1 MSTATFKAL
10 FETSP
15 LGICMCDQDGYIKY
29 YNESAANLWGRK
41 PDVGKERWSGAWKMF
56 AVDGSPIS
64 LDDSPMAQC
73 IRLAKSFSSEEITIQ
88 RPDHSFCRLK
98 QHPQLIKNEQGNI
111 TGAYNTLVDISHQ
124 NNIAQYQSVL
134 SAIVES
140 SDDAI
145 ISKNLQGVITSWNQ
159 AAQKI
164 FGYTA
169 EEIIGQSINKLIP
182 AELHGEEKNII
193 ENIRNG
199 RKVDHFQTIRLT
211 KSGKLIHVSLTAS
224 PVKDANGVIIGASKI
239 ARDIS
244 MQLQREAALAQS
256 AERLSMINSIGRS
269 ISEKLDVHSI
279 LQNVTDATTNI
290 TGSLV
295 GAFFYNMPTEQGD
308 SQMLHAFSGIAADKF
323 EGLKMPA
330 KSKDFS
336 KLFNATDIVL
346 FDDITTNESSAKN
359 VLFKE
364 MPAGYEPVKS
374 YLAVP
379 ITSGSGVVIGG
390 LFFAHS
396 RKGIFQ
402 TDHAELIA
410 GVASQAAVALDNSR
424 LFEQVSN
431 LNSKKDE
438 FIALAS
444 HELKTPITT
453 IKGYLQILQ
462 KKEDDTVKLLF
473 LNKCLT
479 QVNQLNKLVADLFD
493 ISRIEAGKLHL
504 TYEKFDLKEMLNS
517 IVEPFYYSSPSHK
530 IVLNYNTETVLLN
543 ADKLKIEQVITNL
556 LTNAIKYSPGADKVE
571 ITVETSGQIL
581 KLAVKDRGLGLSKEQ
596 QKKIFTRFYRV
607 EGDAHVTG
615 LGLGLYLS
623 KEIMDRHKGGITVT
637 SELGKGSEFVVWMP
651 L

>member
-1 MSTATFKAL
+1 MSTDSFKAL

-15 LGICMCDQDGYIKY
+15 LGICLCDREGYIKY
-29 YNESAANLWGRK
+29 YNEEAARLWGRT
-41 PDVGKERWSGAWKMF
+41 PVLGNDLWSGAWKMYH
-56 AVDGSPIS
+56 ADGSP
-64 LDDSPMAQC
+64 LPPEESPMAQC
-73 IRLAKSFSSEEITIQ
+73 LRLGKSFSSEEITIE

-98 QHPQLIKNEQGNI
+98 QHPHLIKDEQGHI

-124 NNIAQYQSVL
+124 NNVAQYQSVL

-145 ISKNLQGVITSWNQ
+145 ISKNLQGVINSWNQ

-182 AELHGEEKNII
+182 PELHGEETSII
-193 ENIRNG
+193 ENIRSGN
-199 RKVDHFQTIRLT
+199 KVDHFQTIRIT
-211 KSGKLIHVSLTAS
+211 KDGRRIHVSLTAS

-239 ARDIS
+239 ARDITF
-244 MQLQREAALAQS
+244 QLQREAELAQS
-256 AERLSMINSIGRS
+256 ARRLSMLNSIGRS
-269 ISEKLDVHSI
+269 ISEKLDVQSI
-279 LQNVTDATTNI
+279 LQNVADATTNI
-290 TGSLV
+290 TASSV
-295 GAFFYNMPTEQGD
+295 GAFFYNIPNDMGEL
-308 SQMLHAFSGIAADKF
+308 QMLTAFSGIPADEF
-323 EGLKMPA
+323 EDIPMPA

-336 KLFNATDIVL
+336 KLFTAKGIVC
-346 FDDITTNESSAKN
+346 FDDVTTNESKEKN
-359 VLFKE
+359 VLFRQ
-364 MPAGYEPVKS
+364 MPAGHDPIKS

-379 ITSGSGVVIGG
+379 VVSNSGIVVGG
-390 LFFAHS
+390 LFFGHS
-396 RKGIFQ
+396 NRGIFT
-402 TDHAELIA
+402 TDHAELIE

-424 LFEQVSN
+424 LFEEVSN

-530 IVLNYNTETVLLN
+530 IVLNYNTETVAVN

-581 KLAVKDRGLGLSKEQ
+581 KLAVKDTGLGLSKEQ

-623 KEIMDRHKGGITVT
+623 KEIMDRHKGGITVS